1 MKLITCTHAL
11 HASAILDILNEAIVH
26 STAIYDYAPRPL
38 SSMQGWFSAKQAGG
52 YPVIGMESEAGELLG
67 YATYGSFRG
76 WAAYKYTAEHSVYV
90 HHAHRGQGIGARLL
104 RALIERA
111 RVQEL
116 HVLVGGLDAA
126 NLASIALHR
135 KLGFVHAGTVTQA
148 GFKFGR
154 WLDLAFYQLTLDT
167 PASPADG

>member
-38 SSMQGWFSAKQAGG
+38 SSMQDWFSAKQVGG
-52 YPVIGMESEAGELLG
+52 YPVIGVESESGELLG
-67 YATYGSFRG
+67 YATYGGFRG

-90 HHAHRGQGIGARLL
+90 HHAHRGQGIGEQLL
-104 RALIERA
+104 RALIELA
-111 RVQEL
+111 RTQQL

-126 NLASIALHR
+126 NQASIALHR
-135 KLGFVHAGTVTQA
+135 KLGFAHAGTVTQA